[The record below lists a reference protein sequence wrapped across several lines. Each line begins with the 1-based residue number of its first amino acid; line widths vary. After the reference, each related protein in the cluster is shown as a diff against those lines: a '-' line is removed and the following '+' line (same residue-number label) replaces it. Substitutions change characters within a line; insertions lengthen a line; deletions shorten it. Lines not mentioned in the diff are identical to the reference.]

1 MWVISCSDANWED
14 RKKWLR
20 PGTKHLFGRSS
31 TKPDEVDYAHNIS
44 HKSVSRKH
52 LILTVGDVSSND
64 TTNLHSKSKIT
75 IVGQGK
81 TGTWLDGERLP
92 AEDQT
97 RTLSGDKHILQLG
110 QQETTLTLE
119 WRPVVLAFTAGVPK
133 SAKAKGTALSA
144 ERQKLDRCD
153 IKLATEYI
161 SNTTTHAIAKKRN
174 TSAVLQALLQAKW
187 VVSASFVDALASACK
202 QDGRE
207 QDGSP
212 RPSLLE
218 QDFDRNWP
226 NEEDHICPSAG
237 EPVSR
242 PDSWLKP
249 NTARTELFQHCDF
262 VFLESDQHDSLAPV
276 VNAGNG
282 KALCFQ
288 FTLGQTTVAEVVKY
302 VKDVSGNKE
311 PGRFVL
317 SERTGP
323 GGIVIVRARDTD
335 TFSDVHRQLDAALGQ
350 ISIEQN
356 EFLDAILSVDA
367 TMLRRPLPAT
377 RGSGREAAISS
388 SIPTPP
394 GTVGAPSATVSASSS
409 MPRPPQGTSDSVVAS
424 TAESQQP
431 PNSAQRPPQSRI
443 RGEAQIEEPSE
454 QPPAKRRR
462 RFVTQKFQG
471 FDDFEPS
478 AVARPRSKSPE
489 PSAPQP
495 SQSQTPVVQ
504 SRVAEEELEFVRPA
518 APASQRKAQ
527 KRPAPIE
534 EEDEVEETAEEK
546 YERRFPGQAQL
557 KRQRAE
563 EAAAEAVKKAAKA
576 VSATTDPTA
585 QALPDATEKVE
596 VKKEKAKGRAKQTKQ
611 DADIKA
617 KITAKREEE
626 EEQHRREEERLLE
639 GLAPGEEIPDLGNV
653 EKHPGICVEYELPIR
668 DPRPTIT
675 VSDNPNWAGR
685 PNYKKFKKRRAAVQ
699 HDNRAETP
707 NSEAGVIIPLE
718 EIQSRGSGL
727 GDEYWL
733 EHGDLNP
740 RHLKEKKSN
749 GKSQTQSSA
758 RNSQANRRVTA
769 PGMFSI
775 NLGEGNAREEVDD
788 EERAVFRRRLQ
799 TSREQ
804 DEAEAE
810 ANALFD
816 GPRSSRGTTGSTSQS
831 TLGTETQKKAA
842 GKRPATTQLGPAAT
856 KKAKQTIAMTAFTS
870 GGNESL
876 AVGAADDDND
886 DDPRAFRRRRR

>member
-1 MWVISCSDANWED
+1 MWVISCSDANWEG

-75 IVGQGK
+75 IVAQGK

-97 RTLSGDKHILQLG
+97 RTLSGNKHTLQLG

-133 SAKAKGTALSA
+133 SAKAKGTALAA

-237 EPVSR
+237 EPVTR
-242 PDSWLKP
+242 PDSWLEP
-249 NTARTELFQHCDF
+249 NTARTELFQHCNF
-262 VFLESDQHDSLAPV
+262 VFLDSDQHESLAPV

-282 KALCFQ
+282 KALCFH
-288 FTLGQTTVAEVVKY
+288 FTLGQTRVAEVVKY

-317 SERTGP
+317 SDRAGP

-356 EFLDAILSVDA
+356 EILDAILSVDA
-367 TMLRRPLPAT
+367 TMLRRPLQAT
-377 RGSGREAAISS
+377 RGSGRETAISS

-394 GTVGAPSATVSASSS
+394 GTAVVPSATASASSS

-424 TAESQQP
+424 TAESQQQP
-431 PNSAQRPPQSRI
+431 ASAQVPPRSRI
-443 RGEAQIEEPSE
+443 RGEAEIEEPSE
-454 QPPAKRRR
+454 APPAKRRR

-478 AVARPRSKSPE
+478 TVARPASKSPP
-489 PSAPQP
+489 PSVPQS

-504 SRVAEEELEFVRPA
+504 STAADEHFVRPA

-534 EEDEVEETAEEK
+534 EEDEVEETAEQRF
-546 YERRFPGQAQL
+546 ERRFPCQAHL
-557 KRQRAE
+557 KRQRTE
-563 EAAAEAVKKAAKA
+563 EAAAEAAKQATRAATA
-576 VSATTDPTA
+576 SSEPSAQPA
-585 QALPDATEKVE
+585 PDAAEKGE
-596 VKKEKAKGRAKQTKQ
+596 AKKEKAKGRGKQTKQ

-653 EKHPGICVEYELPIR
+653 EKHPRICVEYELPIR

-699 HDNRAETP
+699 HDNRAQTP

-740 RHLKEKKSN
+740 RHLKKKKSN
-749 GKSQTQSSA
+749 GKSQSQSSA
-758 RNSQANRRVTA
+758 RNSQSNRRVT
-769 PGMFSI
+769 GQGIFSV

-842 GKRPATTQLGPAAT
+842 GKRPATNQLGPAAT
-856 KKAKQTIAMTAFTS
+856 KKARQTIAMTAFTS
-870 GGNESL
+870 GRNESP
-876 AVGAADDDND
+876 AVGAAGDDDD
-886 DDPRAFRRRRR
+886 DDPRAFGRWRR